1 MSSSVTLTFSD
12 GQQMIIEKGTLLRD
26 VLAEKCKPSDQYPVI
41 AAKVNN
47 KLYSLDY
54 YIDESCKIEPIT
66 FLNKEGKEIYR
77 RSTSLI
83 LRQAAWELYR
93 NTRLVV
99 GHSLG
104 NGYYYDYYSDT
115 PVSERTCEALKAKM
129 KEIIQRNIPI
139 TRTTLPIDEARS
151 LLENSGQ
158 IDKVR
163 LVRHIPV
170 DKVGICR
177 MADAIDLDNGP
188 HVPYSGCIKTFDL
201 RLHYPGFILRFP
213 FTDDYRVE
221 LDLPPQKK
229 LFQVYQESKSWAKIL
244 EVNNVGRLNDI
255 IGSGDVSDFIKVS
268 EVFHD
273 YKFGE
278 IASEI
283 SKKRD
288 SVRVILIAGPSSSGK
303 TTFSKRLSIHLRV
316 NGLRP
321 IALSLDDYFVNRE
334 DCPRDETGDY
344 DFESIDALDV
354 PLFNEHLKALLEG
367 RVINMPKFCFEK
379 GCRETSSKLMS
390 IDESQMIIIEGIHG
404 LNPRLTEAI
413 ADENKFRIYVSALTS
428 LNIDDHNRIPTTDT
442 RIIRRIVRDHK
453 FRSYDVRATIQ
464 RWASVRRGEDKNIF
478 PYQENADVMFN
489 SAQAY
494 ELSVLKIY
502 AEPLLKSIQRN
513 EPEYNEAKRLR
524 NFLRLFKSLD
534 PDEVP
539 PCSILREFIGNSAF
553 KY

>member
-1 MSSSVTLTFSD
+1 MSNTVTITFDD
-12 GQQMIIEKGTLLRD
+12 GQQMNVEKGTLLRD
-26 VLAEKCKPSDQYPVI
+26 LLIDKCGPEQEYPILAV
-41 AAKVNN
+41 KVNN

-54 YIDESCKIEPIT
+54 YVDESCNIRPIT
-66 FLNKEGKEIYR
+66 FADKEGKEIYR

-129 KEIIQRNIPI
+129 LEIISRNIPI
-139 TRTTLPIDEARS
+139 ARKTIPIDEARE
-151 LLENSGQ
+151 LFEKSGQ

-170 DKVGICR
+170 DRVGICQ
-177 MADAIDLDNGP
+177 MADSIDLDNGP
-188 HVPYSGCIKTFDL
+188 HVPSTGCIKSFDI
-201 RLHYPGFILRFP
+201 RLHYPGFVLRFP
-213 FTDDYRVE
+213 FTNDYKVD
-221 LDLPPQKK
+221 LDMPPQKK

-244 EVNNVGRLNDI
+244 EVNNVGRLNDLI
-255 IGSGDVSDFIKVS
+255 KNGEVSDFIKVS

-273 YKFGE
+273 YKMGE
-278 IASEI
+278 IATEI
-283 SKKRD
+283 ANRRD
-288 SVRVILIAGPSSSGK
+288 KVRVILIAGPSSSGK

-321 IALSLDDYFVNRE
+321 IALSLDDYFVNRD
-334 DCPRDETGDY
+334 DCPRDEDGDY

-354 PLFNEHLKALLEG
+354 ALFNEHLKALLEG
-367 RVINMPKFCFEK
+367 RVINMPKFNFEH
-379 GCRETSSKLMS
+379 GCREEVSKPMS

-404 LNPRLTEAI
+404 LNPRLTESI

-464 RWASVRRGEDKNIF
+464 RWPSVRRGEDRNIF
-478 PYQENADVMFN
+478 PFQENADVMFN

-494 ELSVLKIY
+494 ELSVLKQY
-502 AEPLLKSIQRN
+502 AEPLLKSIKRD

-524 NFLRLFKSLD
+524 NFLRLFKSLEA
-534 PDEVP
+534 DEVP